1 MPRYNEYE
9 RLTFMSWDNPD
20 LKEGKTIRA
29 IALCGGD
36 SGDWFT
42 VAINA
47 VRDGQMGEKDENG
60 VYERKWWGDAIWNDS
75 DATNIRRASIYEVN
89 LYLQYVTLEDA
100 AEIGPE
106 DEIIA
111 LIKSAS
117 ISEVIVKRNR

>member
-1 MPRYNEYE
+1 MSRYNEYE

-29 IALCGGD
+29 IALCGWD

-75 DATNIRRASIYEVN
+75 DATNIRRASIAEVN
-89 LYLQYVTLEDA
+89 LYLRYVTLEEA
-100 AEIGPE
+100 ADITPG

-117 ISEVIVKRNR
+117 LSEVIVKRNR